1 MADTPEA
8 AAPVP
13 TTGETVATPT
23 NTNTEPAKAPESNPV
38 DLHGFTQEDLAG
50 MRTFIDNNGGW
61 DKIKSRISNPE
72 KPAEKSVEPQITEEK
87 KEEPTSHTQEPEQK
101 FQTPKGAITAQEF
114 LAKQYFQALAG
125 EEKYAPISKGI
136 ANGDYLK
143 EMAAFGINAMNP
155 DGSINDQKVRMYLD
169 LKAQTVPAK
178 PTNSEPNASVSPTV
192 DYVNV
197 GDEIDIDYEINFSE
211 ITPELLGY
219 LKLFNPFGPWNQK
232 PIFVTRNVYDYST
245 SKLVGKNQEHIKL
258 ELVDSKSDKVINGIA
273 FNMSEHFDYIKSGKP
288 FDICYTIEE
297 NKHKTNGSIQLQIKY
312 IRFSEEQ

>member
-1 MADTPEA
+1 MAEETTPTAPVEAPEA
-8 AAPVP
+8 PKS
-13 TTGETVATPT
+13 VADNST
-23 NTNTEPAKAPESNPV
+23 NTNTEPAKAPEAP
-38 DLHGFTQEDLAG
+38 DMHGFTSEQLAD
-50 MRTFIDNNGGW
+50 MKKFFDNNGGF
-61 DKIKSRISNPE
+61 DGVKAKISNPE
-72 KPAEKSVEPQITEEK
+72 KPAEKPAESQVTEEK

-178 PTNSEPNASVSPTV
+178 PTSSEPNASTAPTV

-197 GDEIDIDYEINFSE
+197 GEKIENIDQAYKVLMQPNHPKMDMAKEYIKNH
-211 ITPELLGY
+211 
-219 LKLFNPFGPWNQK
+219 FNPN
-232 PIFVTRNVYDYST
+232 
-245 SKLVGKNQEHIKL
+245 
-258 ELVDSKSDKVINGIA
+258 
-273 FNMSEHFDYIKSGKP
+273 SGK
-288 FDICYTIEE
+288 
-297 NKHKTNGSIQLQIKY
+297 K
-312 IRFSEEQ
+312 